1 MMLLLASVMLLCG
14 GLSNV
19 GAITCNMCM
28 EMSSTNAV
36 LQAGLAA
43 AEGAGAE
50 GTGAP
55 MSMSCQTPVPMTCDK
70 CMTQQFTFTFTS
82 DTYGDG
88 TLTMTQ
94 LGCSD
99 PSMDSELGADNC
111 LPPEMVTM
119 IADQITQ
126 SAGQGGNLP
135 PGITVTGTTGS
146 LCVCDTDNC
155 NVVPEAAA
163 SNPTGA
169 APSMMA
175 GSAEPQAGDG
185 AEQDTTMQTTTA
197 GAVHVLASATVL
209 IASLLSAIVFRA
221 V

>member
-1 MMLLLASVMLLCG
+1 MMLLLISVMLLCGG

-19 GAITCNMCM
+19 GAITCNMCT
-28 EMSSTNAV
+28 EVSSTNAV
-36 LQAGLAA
+36 LLAELAA
-43 AEGAGAE
+43 DEGAGSE

-55 MSMSCQTPVPMTCDK
+55 TSVSCQTPVPMTCDK

-99 PSMDSELGADNC
+99 PSLDSALGADNC
-111 LPPEMVTM
+111 LPPQMVTTK
-119 IADQITQ
+119 ANQITQ
-126 SAGQGGNLP
+126 SAVQEGGLP
-135 PGITVTGTTGS
+135 TGITVTDTTGS

-155 NVVPEAAA
+155 NVVP
-163 SNPTGA
+163 
-169 APSMMA
+169 
-175 GSAEPQAGDG
+175 QAGDG
-185 AEQDTTMQTTTA
+185 AEQDTTMETTTA

-209 IASLLSAIVFRA
+209 IGSLLSAIVFRA